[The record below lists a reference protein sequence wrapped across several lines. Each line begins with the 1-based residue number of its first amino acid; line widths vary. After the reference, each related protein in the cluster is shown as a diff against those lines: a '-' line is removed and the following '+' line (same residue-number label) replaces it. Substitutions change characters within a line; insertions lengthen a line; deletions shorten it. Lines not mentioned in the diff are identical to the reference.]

1 MAKPTPSLQDFFQ
14 YYFSTFVEGLN
25 NAPTGSK
32 VTLSSKLF
40 SADLIAREA
49 RSELSST
56 DILQTIEVI
65 VRTSTLDYATQKIA
79 DFLCVLDTQPATKG
93 LAERFRTDFHQ
104 TFDFELPKP
113 SEQALKAVAP
123 APETSSDHK
132 VVHYQSDPCGKHS
145 YDLQFPTAQTGT
157 APSYY
162 YLFAADVG
170 THPQFAIGGYSQEV
184 GTKISRSEPS
194 NAYTLHSNSI
204 TDFHPR
210 KMSLQDKGVHS
221 AISSVSASTLINE
234 SGKSL
239 VSDQLHTDI
248 AGTKVHG
255 QQETAQGA
263 AGSAVVPSPPDFQ
276 SQLSERAEL
285 ANPHKSYINTQ
296 VCGTGAGLKDC
307 CSCVPMELH
316 QQVCEDRDLFQKQ
329 NTKLT
334 EENSKLQNKIGE
346 LEKKVAELK
355 WLIDTKDN
363 FAKQLEER
371 LIDK

>member
-1 MAKPTPSLQDFFQ
+1 
-14 YYFSTFVEGLN
+14 
-25 NAPTGSK
+25 
-32 VTLSSKLF
+32 
-40 SADLIAREA
+40 
-49 RSELSST
+49 
-56 DILQTIEVI
+56 
-65 VRTSTLDYATQKIA
+65 
-79 DFLCVLDTQPATKG
+79 
-93 LAERFRTDFHQ
+93 
-104 TFDFELPKP
+104 
-113 SEQALKAVAP
+113 
-123 APETSSDHK
+123 
-132 VVHYQSDPCGKHS
+132 
-145 YDLQFPTAQTGT
+145 
-157 APSYY
+157 
-162 YLFAADVG
+162 
-170 THPQFAIGGYSQEV
+170 
-184 GTKISRSEPS
+184 
-194 NAYTLHSNSI
+194 
-204 TDFHPR
+204 
-210 KMSLQDKGVHS
+210 MSLQDKGVHS

-234 SGKSL
+234 SGKGL

-307 CSCVPMELH
+307 CSCVPMELY
-316 QQVCEDRDLFQKQ
+316 QQVCGDRDLFQKQ
-329 NTKLT
+329 NTRLT